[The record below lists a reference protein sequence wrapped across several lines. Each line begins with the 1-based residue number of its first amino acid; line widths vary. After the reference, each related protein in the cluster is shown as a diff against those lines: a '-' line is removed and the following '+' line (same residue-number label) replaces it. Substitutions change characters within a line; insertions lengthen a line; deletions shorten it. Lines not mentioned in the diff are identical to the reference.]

1 MQPMILTIGDP
12 RLREVALPIEPG
24 RVAEAEMQ
32 GLIDD
37 LITAMRAAGGAGL
50 AATQLGLAE
59 RVCVIEVDHNPR
71 YPYKPQIPL
80 TVLVNPRVTPLSD
93 ELFLNN
99 EGCLSVPGLRGDV
112 QRYTNVR
119 VEALDREGQPLDF
132 TVRGLSAGTFQHE
145 CDHLDGLLFTD
156 RLDDPAS
163 LTTWDNF
170 TRYRKDAY
178 LDRVAA
184 LVGRYGS

>member
-1 MQPMILTIGDP
+1 LAVP
-12 RLREVALPIEPG
+12 VAPD
-24 RVAEAEMQ
+24 RVLAAETQE
-32 GLIDD
+32 LIDQ
-37 LITAMRAAGGAGL
+37 LIAAMRAAGGAGL
-50 AATQLGLAE
+50 AATQLGVAR

-80 TVLVNPRVTPLSD
+80 TVLVNPTITPLTG
-93 ELFLNN
+93 EQFRNN
-99 EGCLSVPGLRGDV
+99 EGCLSVPGFRGDV

-119 VEALDREGQPLDF
+119 VEALGRDGEPLDF
-132 TVRGLSAGTFQHE
+132 AVRGLSAGTYQHE

-170 TRYRKDAY
+170 ARYRQDDY
-178 LDRVAA
+178 LDRVAE
-184 LVGRYGS
+184 LVARYGS